1 MTIPLTALSIF
12 EQHQK
17 ALEFDWVEGQDQA
30 CAKRPVEAAK
40 LDTRRNAL
48 IGHLNLI
55 HPNLIQVLGQAE
67 LDYINTLGKNSRQDA
82 ILSLFKNHPLMIIL
96 AENVLP
102 PGRFQ
107 TLATEHHVP
116 LVRSKH
122 TVSHIIDRLHHYLSS
137 QLAEKLIQHGVFM
150 EVMGLGVLLTGPS
163 GVGKSELALELL
175 SRGHRLVADDAPEFR
190 RTAPDTV
197 HGSCPPMLA
206 DFIEVRGLGILNV
219 RAMYGNNA
227 VMTHKRLHLIICL
240 QPPTENGNVPAFDRL
255 DTNQRHRSMLGIDIP
270 EVILPVAAGRD
281 LAVIIEAAVRNHVLY
296 LNGYNAAED
305 FIERQQKFIDNKD
318 V

>member
-1 MTIPLTALSIF
+1 
-12 EQHQK
+12 
-17 ALEFDWVEGQDQA
+17 
-30 CAKRPVEAAK
+30 
-40 LDTRRNAL
+40 
-48 IGHLNLI
+48 
-55 HPNLIQVLGQAE
+55 
-67 LDYINTLGKNSRQDA
+67 
-82 ILSLFKNHPLMIIL
+82 
-96 AENVLP
+96 
-102 PGRFQ
+102 
-107 TLATEHHVP
+107 
-116 LVRSKH
+116 
-122 TVSHIIDRLHHYLSS
+122 
-137 QLAEKLIQHGVFM
+137 M

-197 HGSCPPMLA
+197 HGSCPPMLT

-227 VMTHKRLHLIICL
+227 VMPHKRLHLIIHL
-240 QPPTENGNVPAFDRL
+240 QPLTENGNVPAFDRL
-255 DTNQRHRSMLGIDIP
+255 DTNQRHRAILEVDIP

-305 FIERQQKFIDNKD
+305 FIERQQQYIDNKD
-318 V
+318 A

>member
-1 MTIPLTALSIF
+1 MTNPLTALSIF
-12 EQHQK
+12 EQHHK
-17 ALEFDWVEGQDQA
+17 ALEFDWVEGESYANQ
-30 CAKRPVEAAK
+30 PFEAARF
-40 LDTRRNAL
+40 DTSRSAL

-55 HPNLIQVLGQAE
+55 RPNLIQVLGQAE
-67 LDYINTLGKNSRQDA
+67 LDYLNTLGKNSRQDA
-82 ILSLFKNHPLMIIL
+82 IHSLFTNQPLMIIL
-96 AENVLP
+96 AEHLTAP
-102 PGRFQ
+102 EHFLQ
-107 TLATEHHVP
+107 LAAEHHVP

-122 TVSHIIDRLHHYLSS
+122 TVSHIIDHLHYYLSS
-137 QLAEKLIQHGVFM
+137 LLAEKLVQHGVFM

-190 RTAPDTV
+190 RTGPDTI

-227 VMTHKRLHLIICL
+227 VMTHKRLHLIIRL
-240 QPPTENGNVPAFDRL
+240 QSLTENGNVSAFDRL
-255 DTNQRHRSMLGIDIP
+255 DTTQRHRSLLGIDIP

-305 FIERQQKFIDNKD
+305 FIERQQQYINNKNT
-318 V
+318 

>member
-1 MTIPLTALSIF
+1 MASPLTALSIF

-17 ALEFDWVEGQDQA
+17 ALEFEWVEGQIH
-30 CAKRPVEAAK
+30 AKRPIEASQ
-40 LDTRRNAL
+40 LDTSRNPL

-67 LDYINTLGKNSRQDA
+67 LDYLNTLGKNSREDA
-82 ILSLFKNHPLMIIL
+82 IQGLFTNQPLIIIL
-96 AENVLP
+96 AENVSP
-102 PGRFQ
+102 PVQFL
-107 TLATEHHVP
+107 TLSSEQHVP
-116 LVRSKH
+116 IIRSKH
-122 TVSHIIDRLHHYLSS
+122 TVSHIIEHLHYYLSS

-150 EVMGLGVLLTGPS
+150 EVMGLGILLTGPS

-175 SRGHRLVADDAPEFR
+175 SRGHRLIADDAPEFR
-190 RTAPDTV
+190 RTAPDSV

-227 VMTHKRLHLIICL
+227 VMTHKRLHLIIRL
-240 QPPTENGNVPAFDRL
+240 QPATENGNVAAFDRL
-255 DTNQRHRSMLGIDIP
+255 DTTQRHRTILNVTIP
-270 EVILPVAAGRD
+270 EVILPVAPGRD

-305 FIERQQKFIDNKD
+305 FIERQQQFIDNKD
-318 V
+318 A

>member
-1 MTIPLTALSIF
+1 MTRPLTAQFIF

-17 ALEFDWVEGQDQA
+17 ALEFDWVEGQSYANRQI
-30 CAKRPVEAAK
+30 
-40 LDTRRNAL
+40 DTAQIDTSRNAL

-55 HPNLIQVLGQAE
+55 HPTLIQVLAQTE
-67 LDYINTLGKNSRQDA
+67 LDYIETLGKNSRQDA
-82 ILSLFKNHPLMIIL
+82 LHNLFSHQPLMIVL
-96 AENVLP
+96 AENVSAPSHFL
-102 PGRFQ
+102 
-107 TLATEHHVP
+107 TLAREHRVP
-116 LVRSKH
+116 LLRSKH
-122 TVSHIIDRLHHYLSS
+122 TVSHIIDYLHYYLSS
-137 QLAEKLIQHGVFM
+137 QLSEKLIQHGVFM
-150 EVMGLGVLLTGPS
+150 EVMGIGILLTGPS

-190 RTAPDTV
+190 RTAPDAV

-227 VMTHKRLHLIICL
+227 VMPHKRLHLIIHL
-240 QPPTENGNVPAFDRL
+240 QPLTENGNVSEFDRL
-255 DTNQRHRSMLGIDIP
+255 DSKQRHRPILGVDIP

-305 FIERQQKFIDNKD
+305 FIERQQQYIDNKD
-318 V
+318 A

>member
-1 MTIPLTALSIF
+1 MTKPLTALSLF
-12 EQHQK
+12 EQHQES
-17 ALEFDWVEGQDQA
+17 LEFDWVERKSYA
-30 CAKRPVEAAK
+30 MRPIEAVQ
-40 LDTRRNAL
+40 LDTSRNAL
-48 IGHLNLI
+48 IGHFNLI
-55 HPNLIQVLGQAE
+55 HPNLVQVIGQAE
-67 LDYINTLGKNSRQDA
+67 LDDINALSNISRQDA
-82 ILSLFKNHPLMIIL
+82 VQTLFSNQPLMILL
-96 AENVLP
+96 AENVMP
-102 PGRFQ
+102 PDEFL
-107 TLATEHHVP
+107 TLSVEHRVP
-116 LVRSKH
+116 LLRSRH
-122 TVSHIIDRLHHYLSS
+122 TVSHIIDHLHYYLSN
-137 QLAEKLIQHGVFM
+137 QLSVKLVQHGVFM

-163 GVGKSELALELL
+163 GIGKSELALELL

-190 RTAPDTV
+190 RTAPDSV

-227 VMTHKRLHLIICL
+227 VMMHKRLHLIICL
-240 QPPTENGNVPAFDRL
+240 QPLSENGNVPAFDRL
-255 DTNQRHRSMLGIDIP
+255 DTNQRHRALLGVDIP

-318 V
+318 A

>member
-1 MTIPLTALSIF
+1 MTTPLTALSIY

-17 ALEFDWVEGQDQA
+17 ALEFDWVEGQTYANQ
-30 CAKRPVEAAK
+30 PF
-40 LDTRRNAL
+40 DTTHFDTSHGAL
-48 IGHLNLI
+48 IGNLNLI
-55 HPNLIQVLGQAE
+55 RPNLIQVLGQAE
-67 LDYINTLGKNSRQDA
+67 LDYLNSLGKNSREDA
-82 ILSLFKNHPLMIIL
+82 IHTLFANQPLMIIL
-96 AENVLP
+96 AENMLP
-102 PGRFQ
+102 PDQFLKSAI
-107 TLATEHHVP
+107 THHVP

-122 TVSHIIDRLHHYLSS
+122 SVSHIIDHLHYYLSS
-137 QLAEKLIQHGVFM
+137 QLAEKLVQHGVFM

-190 RTAPDTV
+190 RTGPDTI

-206 DFIEVRGLGILNV
+206 DFIEVRGLGILNA

-227 VMTHKRLHLIICL
+227 VMPHKRLHLIIRL
-240 QPPTENGNVPAFDRL
+240 QSLTENGNVAAFDRL
-255 DTNQRHRSMLGIDIP
+255 DTTQRHRSLLGIDIP
-270 EVILPVAAGRD
+270 EVRLPVAPGRD

-305 FIERQQKFIDNKD
+305 FIERQQKYINNKST
-318 V
+318 

>member
-1 MTIPLTALSIF
+1 MVSPLTALSIF

-17 ALEFDWVEGQDQA
+17 SLEFEWVEGQIH
-30 CAKRPVEAAK
+30 AKRPIEASQ
-40 LDTRRNAL
+40 LDTSRTAL

-67 LDYINTLGKNSRQDA
+67 LDYLNTLGKNSREDA
-82 ILSLFKNHPLMIIL
+82 IQGLFTNHPLVIIL
-96 AENVLP
+96 AENVSAPKQFL
-102 PGRFQ
+102 
-107 TLATEHHVP
+107 TLATEQHVP
-116 LVRSKH
+116 IIRSKH
-122 TVSHIIDRLHHYLSS
+122 TVSHIIDHLHYYLSS
-137 QLAEKLIQHGVFM
+137 QLAEKLVQHGVFM
-150 EVMGLGVLLTGPS
+150 EVMGLGILLTGPS

-175 SRGHRLVADDAPEFR
+175 SRGHRLIADDAPEFR
-190 RTAPDTV
+190 RTAPGSV

-227 VMTHKRLHLIICL
+227 VMTHKRLHLIIRL
-240 QPPTENGNVPAFDRL
+240 QPPTENGNVAAFERL
-255 DTNQRHRSMLGIDIP
+255 DTTQRHRTILSVTIP
-270 EVILPVAAGRD
+270 EVILPVAPGRD

-305 FIERQQKFIDNKD
+305 FIERQQQFINNKD
-318 V
+318 A

>member
-1 MTIPLTALSIF
+1 MTTPLTALSIF

-17 ALEFDWVEGQDQA
+17 ALEFDWVEGQTY
-30 CAKRPVEAAK
+30 AKRPIEAAQ
-40 LDTRRNAL
+40 LDTSRNAL

-67 LDYINTLGKNSRQDA
+67 LDYINGLGKNSRQDA
-82 ILSLFKNHPLMIIL
+82 IHSLISNQPLMIIL
-96 AENVLP
+96 AENMLP
-102 PGRFQ
+102 PDQFL
-107 TLATEHHVP
+107 TLAAEHHLP
-116 LVRSKH
+116 LVRSRH
-122 TVSHIIDRLHHYLSS
+122 TVDHIIDHLYYYLSS
-137 QLAEKLIQHGVFM
+137 QLSEKVIQHGVFM

-227 VMTHKRLHLIICL
+227 VTPHKRLHLIIRL
-240 QPPTENGNVPAFDRL
+240 QPLTENGNVPAFDRL
-255 DTNQRHRSMLGIDIP
+255 DTNQRHRTMLEVDIP
-270 EVILPVAAGRD
+270 EVILPVAPGRD

-305 FIERQQKFIDNKD
+305 FIERQQQYIDNKD
-318 V
+318 A

>member
-1 MTIPLTALSIF
+1 MASPLTALSIF

-17 ALEFDWVEGQDQA
+17 ALEFEWVEGQIH
-30 CAKRPVEAAK
+30 AKRPIEASQ
-40 LDTRRNAL
+40 LDTSRNAL

-55 HPNLIQVLGQAE
+55 RPNLIQVLGQAE
-67 LDYINTLGKNSRQDA
+67 LDYLNTLGKNSREDA
-82 ILSLFKNHPLMIIL
+82 IQGLFTNQPLVIIL
-96 AENVLP
+96 AENVSP
-102 PGRFQ
+102 PVQFL
-107 TLATEHHVP
+107 TLASEQHVP
-116 LVRSKH
+116 IIRSKH
-122 TVSHIIDRLHHYLSS
+122 TVSHIIDHLHYYLSS

-150 EVMGLGVLLTGPS
+150 EVMGLGILLTGPS

-175 SRGHRLVADDAPEFR
+175 SRGHRLIADDAPEFR
-190 RTAPDTV
+190 RTAPDSV

-227 VMTHKRLHLIICL
+227 VMTHKRLHLIIRL
-240 QPPTENGNVPAFDRL
+240 QPATENGNVAAFDRL
-255 DTNQRHRSMLGIDIP
+255 DTTQRHRTILNVTIP
-270 EVILPVAAGRD
+270 EVILPVAPGRD

-305 FIERQQKFIDNKD
+305 FIERQQQFIDNKD
-318 V
+318 A

>member
-1 MTIPLTALSIF
+1 MTSPLTALSIF
-12 EQHQK
+12 EQHHK
-17 ALEFDWVEGQDQA
+17 PLEFDWVEGQTYANQPFDA
-30 CAKRPVEAAK
+30 TRF
-40 LDTRRNAL
+40 DTSRSAL

-55 HPNLIQVLGQAE
+55 RPNLIQVLGQAE
-67 LDYINTLGKNSRQDA
+67 LDYLNTLGKNSRQDA
-82 ILSLFKNHPLMIIL
+82 IYSLFANQPLMIIL
-96 AENVLP
+96 AENMTP
-102 PGRFQ
+102 PDHFLQ
-107 TLATEHHVP
+107 LATEHHVP

-122 TVSHIIDRLHHYLSS
+122 TVSHIIDHLHYYLSS
-137 QLAEKLIQHGVFM
+137 QLADKLVQHGVFM

-190 RTAPDTV
+190 RTGPDTI

-227 VMTHKRLHLIICL
+227 VMTHKRLHFIIRL
-240 QPPTENGNVPAFDRL
+240 QSLTENGNVSAFDRL
-255 DTNQRHRSMLGIDIP
+255 DTTQRHRSLLGIDIP
-270 EVILPVAAGRD
+270 EVILPVAPGRD

-305 FIERQQKFIDNKD
+305 FIEQQQKYINNKNT
-318 V
+318 

>member
-17 ALEFDWVEGQDQA
+17 SLEFGWVEGQTY
-30 CAKRPVEAAK
+30 AKRPIEAVQ
-40 LDTRRNAL
+40 LDTSRNAL

-55 HPNLIQVLGQAE
+55 HPNLIQVMGQAE
-67 LDYINTLGKNSRQDA
+67 LDYINGLGKNSRQDA
-82 ILSLFKNHPLMIIL
+82 IHSLFTNQPLMIIL
-96 AENVLP
+96 AENILP
-102 PGRFQ
+102 PDQFLS
-107 TLATEHHVP
+107 LAAEHHVP
-116 LVRSKH
+116 LVRSRH
-122 TVSHIIDRLHHYLSS
+122 TVSHIIDHLHYYLSS
-137 QLAEKLIQHGVFM
+137 QLSEKLVQHGVFM

-197 HGSCPPMLA
+197 HGSCPPMLT

-227 VMTHKRLHLIICL
+227 VMPHKRLHLIIHL
-240 QPPTENGNVPAFDRL
+240 QPLTENGNVPTFDRL
-255 DTNQRHRSMLGIDIP
+255 DTNQRHRVILEVDIP

-305 FIERQQKFIDNKD
+305 FIERQQQYIDNKD
-318 V
+318 A

>member
-1 MTIPLTALSIF
+1 MTTPLTALSIF
-12 EQHQK
+12 EQHHK
-17 ALEFDWVEGQDQA
+17 ALEFDWVEGQTY
-30 CAKRPVEAAK
+30 AKRPIESVQ
-40 LDTRRNAL
+40 LDTSRNAL

-67 LDYINTLGKNSRQDA
+67 LDYINSLGKNSRQDT
-82 ILSLFKNHPLMIIL
+82 IHSLFSNQPLMIIL
-96 AENVLP
+96 AENMLP
-102 PGRFQ
+102 PDQFL
-107 TLATEHHVP
+107 TLATEHHLP
-116 LVRSKH
+116 LVRSRH
-122 TVSHIIDRLHHYLSS
+122 TVDHIIDHLYYYLSS
-137 QLAEKLIQHGVFM
+137 QLSEKVIQHGVFM

-227 VMTHKRLHLIICL
+227 VTPHKRLHLIIRL
-240 QPPTENGNVPAFDRL
+240 QPLTENGNVPAFDRL
-255 DTNQRHRSMLGIDIP
+255 DTNQRHRTMLEVDIP
-270 EVILPVAAGRD
+270 EVILPVAPGRD

-305 FIERQQKFIDNKD
+305 FIERQQQYIDNKD
-318 V
+318 A

>member
-1 MTIPLTALSIF
+1 MTRPLTAQLIF

-17 ALEFDWVEGQDQA
+17 ALEFDWVEGQSYANRQI
-30 CAKRPVEAAK
+30 
-40 LDTRRNAL
+40 DTAQIDTSRNAL

-55 HPNLIQVLGQAE
+55 HPTLIQVLAQTE
-67 LDYINTLGKNSRQDA
+67 LDYIETLGKNSRQDA
-82 ILSLFKNHPLMIIL
+82 LHNLFSHQPLMIVL
-96 AENVLP
+96 AENVSAPSHFL
-102 PGRFQ
+102 
-107 TLATEHHVP
+107 TLAREHRVP
-116 LVRSKH
+116 LLRSKH
-122 TVSHIIDRLHHYLSS
+122 TVSHIIDYLHYYLSS
-137 QLAEKLIQHGVFM
+137 QLSEKLIQHGVFM
-150 EVMGLGVLLTGPS
+150 EVMGIGILLTGPS

-190 RTAPDTV
+190 RTAPDAV

-227 VMTHKRLHLIICL
+227 VMPHKRLHLIIHL
-240 QPPTENGNVPAFDRL
+240 QPLTENGNVSEFDRL
-255 DTNQRHRSMLGIDIP
+255 DSKQRHRPILGVDIP

-305 FIERQQKFIDNKD
+305 FIERQQQYIDNKD
-318 V
+318 A